1 MGATGAVPLA
11 AGAVAGAVVGA
22 TGAVPLAAGAVA
34 GAVGLLIGFFTL
46 VPICAGGTGV
56 FSIFVL
62 GSISPVLIPWLMALA
77 AFPTKSDTNCC

>member
-1 MGATGAVPLA
+1 MGATGAVPL

-22 TGAVPLAAGAVA
+22 TGAVPLAGAVA
-34 GAVGLLIGFFTL
+34 GAVGVLIGFFTL